1 MNSIA
6 LFCCCQRIQNDILN
20 EQVKLKRNFQPCLL
34 LTLINYSSTFV
45 FLFKFVLFQSMEN
58 SHRMWEIKLLSLFVI
73 WDIEWD
79 ISRSQVSILIQIMN
93 LINTPTSSC
102 CTYH

>member
-1 MNSIA
+1 
-6 LFCCCQRIQNDILN
+6 
-20 EQVKLKRNFQPCLL
+20 
-34 LTLINYSSTFV
+34 
-45 FLFKFVLFQSMEN
+45 MEN